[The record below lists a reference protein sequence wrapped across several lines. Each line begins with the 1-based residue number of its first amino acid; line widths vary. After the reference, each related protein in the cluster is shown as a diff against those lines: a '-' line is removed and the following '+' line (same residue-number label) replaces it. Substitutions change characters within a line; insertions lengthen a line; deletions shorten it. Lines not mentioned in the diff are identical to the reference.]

1 MKQFKIF
8 LISIVLLTIG
18 SSCEDFLDK
27 SPDMGLSDKDVYKS
41 YETIRGFLDICFTEL
56 EQIFGDDNT
65 ADGCP
70 HVGCFSDEMVMIFNK
85 STVLTLNSGNWLR
98 AKQDETFELG
108 VKGATSIHSAYK
120 AIRIANLVLANYT
133 KVPGMTEEQTNE
145 ILGQAHFY
153 RAWFYFQLLKRYGG
167 MPIFDHPFL
176 ENGEEKIPRVTYHE
190 SHKWM
195 MEDIEVAISMLP
207 EAWDD
212 SNTGRPSKVAA
223 MAFKSMAQLY
233 DASPLMQNDL
243 NSTEIKEYDQER
255 AKLAAQ
261 SAMKVITYINAHSD
275 QYRLMDQSEYKNISY
290 FTFPPSHQPEHIWYN
305 RAPMAGGLTTVKSL
319 WLYADLAGGTQ
330 VAASTYNA
338 PTQNMV
344 DLFEKKGQDEK
355 YYPIGDPRAVYDDQ
369 KPYTDRDPRLKNNIL
384 VPGEEWGKNGSN
396 KSLYITT
403 FEGGKASEDMKTL
416 KNINNRQQTGYL
428 CKKFLW
434 PEANRYTAQWDKYRV
449 ITPYIRVA
457 QVYLDFAEASFE
469 ATGSATQ
476 KVEECDLSAED
487 ALNMIRKRAG
497 ITDLTQ
503 DRVTDPDL
511 FREALRNERAVELM
525 FENHRWWDIRRW
537 MIAHEL
543 FNQTYPIKG
552 IKATPVDPKVAINK
566 MKFTY
571 TVVDVTP
578 EVRNFTMRNYWY
590 PFPKTDVASSNGT
603 LQQNPGW

>member
-1 MKQFKIF
+1 MKRIKILF
-8 LISIVLLTIG
+8 IAIALLTIG

-41 YETIRGFLDICFTEL
+41 YETIRGFLDICYTEL
-56 EQIFGDDNT
+56 EQIFGSDTPAN
-65 ADGCP
+65 GSP
-70 HVGCFSDEMVMIFNK
+70 FVGCFSDEMATIYNK
-85 STVLTLNSGNWLR
+85 SEVLTLHSGNWLR

-108 VKGATSIHSAYK
+108 VKGATCIHSAYK

-133 KVPGMTEEQTNE
+133 RVPGMTEEQTRE

-167 MPIFDHPFL
+167 MPIFDHPFT
-176 ENGEEKIPRVTYHE
+176 ENGEEKIARVTYHE
-190 SHKWM
+190 SHQWM
-195 MEDIEVAISMLP
+195 MEDIEDAITMLP
-207 EAWDD
+207 DTWDD
-212 SNTGRPSKVAA
+212 SNTGRPTKIAA

-243 NSTEIKEYDQER
+243 NSTEVREYDRER
-255 AKLAAQ
+255 AKLAAK
-261 SAMKVITYINAHSD
+261 SAMNAIDYIDTHTE
-275 QYRLMDQSEYKNISY
+275 QYRLMSQSEYKDIFY

-305 RAPMAGGLTTVKSL
+305 RVPMGGITTVKGL
-319 WLYADLAGGTQ
+319 WLYADLAGGTM

-344 DLFEKKGQDEK
+344 DLFEKKGPDGK
-355 YYPIGDPRAVYDDQ
+355 YYPIKDSRTGYDDQ
-369 KPYTDRDPRLKNNIL
+369 KPYDNRDPRFKNNIL
-384 VPGEEWGKNGSN
+384 VPGEEWGKNASS
-396 KSLYITT
+396 KPLYITT
-403 FEGGKASEDMKTL
+403 YEGGKATEDMKTL
-416 KNINNRQQTGYL
+416 KNINSRQQTGYL

-434 PEANRYTAQWDKYRV
+434 PEANRYTALWEKYRV
-449 ITPYIRVA
+449 ITVYIRVA

-476 KVEECDLSAED
+476 KVEGCSLSAED
-487 ALNMIRKRAG
+487 ALNIIRARAG
-497 ITDLTQ
+497 ITALTE
-503 DRVTDPDL
+503 DRVSDPDL
-511 FREALRNERAVELM
+511 FREALRRERAVELM

-543 FNQTYPIKG
+543 FKETYPIKG
-552 IKATPVDPKVAINK
+552 IKATPVDPKVAVNK

-578 EVRNFTMRNYWY
+578 ETRNFAMRNYWY
-590 PFPKTDVASSNGT
+590 PFPKTDIASSNGT

>member
-1 MKQFKIF
+1 MKRFKIF

-56 EQIFGDDNT
+56 EQIFGDDNSS
-65 ADGCP
+65 DGCP

-108 VKGATSIHSAYK
+108 VKGATGIHSAYK

-190 SHKWM
+190 SHQWM
-195 MEDIEVAISMLP
+195 MEDIEAAISMLP
-207 EAWDD
+207 ETWDD
-212 SNTGRPSKVAA
+212 SNTGRPSRIAA

-243 NSTEIKEYDQER
+243 NSTEIREYDKER

-261 SAMKVITYINAHSD
+261 SAMKVITYINTHPD
-275 QYRLMDQSEYKNISY
+275 QYRLMDQSEYKDIFY

-344 DLFEKKGQDEK
+344 DLFEKKGKDGN
-355 YYPIGDPRAVYDDQ
+355 YYPIEDSRAAYDNQ
-369 KPYTDRDPRLKNNIL
+369 KPWTDRDPRLKNNIL
-384 VPGEEWGKNGSN
+384 VPGEEWGKNSSS
-396 KSLYITT
+396 KPLYITT

-487 ALNMIRKRAG
+487 ALNIVRKRAG
-497 ITDLTQ
+497 ITALTQ
-503 DRVTDPDL
+503 DRVIAPDV
-511 FREALRNERAVELM
+511 FREALRKERAVELM

-578 EVRNFTMRNYWY
+578 EVRNFAMRNYWY